1 MFGRFVVIG
10 IAAAIVSFDSVAQ
23 QSFQQFESVTQ
34 FERALTAIDA
44 IKHRKKLQCIM
55 AIANG
60 TLCECFSQKLPV
72 DTYIRSY
79 ASIVNQG
86 KGEFEYGQLSAAD
99 KKIVDQ
105 CVSDSP

>member
-1 MFGRFVVIG
+1 MFWRFVVVL
-10 IAAAIVSFDSVAQ
+10 AAAIVSFDSVAQ
-23 QSFQQFESVTQ
+23 QSFQEFESVTQ

-79 ASIVNQG
+79 ASIINQG
-86 KGEFEYGQLSAAD
+86 KGEFEYRQLPAAD